1 MATRTTKSTSA
12 SKSKSTSKTASK
24 TTKSSGTTRRK
35 GGLGKKGLN
44 QLLSVNEEETEVV
57 ETKIKE
63 TEMMDVNK
71 IGPNA
76 KQPRK
81 KFNEEKLDELAES
94 IKNIGIIEPIIVTKV
109 KDDFYEI
116 VAGERR
122 WRAAKK
128 AGVSEVPV
136 VVKEFTNQE
145 IMEIALIEN
154 VQREDL
160 NPIEEAEAYNSLIKE
175 YKLTQEQVA
184 LKVSKSRA
192 VITNSLRLLKL
203 DKRVRE
209 MLMNEEL
216 SNGHARALLG
226 LKENKDQ
233 YKFACKVVEKQL
245 SVRET
250 EKIIKDYLNK
260 DKSKEKKNTKSNDGS
275 VNTLI
280 YRDYENKIKT
290 AVGTKVAIKEKENGK
305 GKIEID
311 FYNNDDFERIMEILL
326 KEK

>member
-44 QLLSVNEEETEVV
+44 QLLSVNEEETEIV

-226 LKENKDQ
+226 LKENNDQ

-250 EKIIKDYLNK
+250 EKLIKDYLNK
-260 DKSKEKKNTKSNDGS
+260 DKSKEKKNTKSNDDS

>member
-44 QLLSVNEEETEVV
+44 QLLSVNEEETEIV

-226 LKENKDQ
+226 LKENNDQ

-250 EKIIKDYLNK
+250 EKLIKDYLNK

>member
-44 QLLSVNEEETEVV
+44 QLLSVNEEETEIV

-226 LKENKDQ
+226 LKENNDQ